1 MFTGLVEARG
11 TITALERDAEG
22 MTLSVGA
29 PFAADVADGDSV
41 AVDGCCL
48 TVTGHDEQTIAF
60 AAMHETLDRTTLG
73 ARRPGDAVNLERAL
87 RAGDRLGGHI
97 VSGHIDG
104 VGRITAVGADGF
116 ARTLRIEPPA
126 ELLAYVVEKGSVCLD
141 GVSLTVAA
149 VDEDALT
156 VSLIPETLARTTF
169 GDAAE
174 GRAVNIEADIMAKHV
189 EKLVTA
195 ALAARTT
202 EDREAAR

>member
-11 TITALERDAEG
+11 TITALERDAGG
-22 MTLSVGA
+22 MTLTVGA
-29 PFAADVADGDSV
+29 PFAGDVGGGDSV

-48 TVTGHDEQTIAF
+48 TVTGHDERTVSF

-73 ARRPGDAVNLERAL
+73 ARRIGDAVNLERAL

-104 VGRITAVGADGF
+104 VGRIAGIGADGF

-126 ELLAYVVEKGSVCLD
+126 RLLAYVVEKGSVCLD
-141 GVSLTVAA
+141 GVSLTVTA
-149 VDEDALT
+149 VDDEALT

-169 GDAAE
+169 GDARE

-195 ALAARTT
+195 ALAAQTA
-202 EDREAAR
+202 EGKEVIG